1 MDPNKSWGRVLLS
14 LEAYLDMQIALVVG
28 HSHSTVKH
36 RSLDSLKLL
45 IAQPLMAD
53 GCTPDGGP
61 VLAVDR
67 SGAGPRDRVILTT
80 DGAAIRD
87 MFGVENSPIRWAVL
101 GIVD

>member
-1 MDPNKSWGRVLLS
+1 
-14 LEAYLDMQIALVVG
+14 MQIALVVG
-28 HSHSTVKH
+28 HSHSTIKH
-36 RSLDSLKLL
+36 RSLNSQKLL

-53 GCTPDGGP
+53 GSTPDGGP

-67 SGAGPRDRVILTT
+67 SGAGPSDRVILTT
-80 DGAAIRD
+80 DGAAIRE